1 MLERIVE
8 EVKNNPGPLT
18 VKELARRLDIEEG
31 ALEGMLEYLER
42 KGRLSVFRP
51 DECDGAGGVAC
62 VACVFGQGCPRSTKK
77 EKE

>member
-18 VKELARRLDIEEG
+18 VGELARRLDIEES
-31 ALEGMLEYLER
+31 ALSGMLDYLER

-51 DECDGAGGVAC
+51 DECDGSGDMAC
-62 VACVFGQGCPRSTKK
+62 VACVYGSGCPRASKK